1 MAKRL
6 NERSVLQI
14 ASEALP
20 FAKTGGLAD
29 VLGALPPALARLG
42 WDVTV
47 VTPRYRGV
55 TAGSLVERFP
65 VTVGGFVAD
74 AGFSEAPLPDSARAI
89 LIDCPDLYDRD
100 ALYGVDNVD
109 YTDNARRFAFL
120 VRAALE
126 FAARRAAAPSIV
138 HAHDWQ
144 AGVAPVYL
152 RTLYAGHPL
161 LGGRSIGE
169 SGGKGRG
176 AGALRS
182 AVGRRCAEAAPG
194 RDGLAHGRSE
204 RLRSDRRAQR
214 GSAAPRG
221 LVRRP
226 RYRRR
231 AVPGLVDGARG

>member
-1 MAKRL
+1 MAKKL

-74 AGFSEAPLPDSARAI
+74 AGFFEAPLPDSARAI

-152 RTLYAGHPL
+152 RTLYAGHPVL
-161 LGGRSIGE
+161 RGTRISSASSTASTRTNGIRPAIDSSRGHTRRTIYR
-169 SGGKGRG
+169 GK
-176 AGALRS
+176 
-182 AVGRRCAEAAPG
+182 RR
-194 RDGLAHGRSE
+194 
-204 RLRSDRRAQR
+204 Q
-214 GSAAPRG
+214 
-221 LVRRP
+221 RP
-226 RYRRR
+226 RCWSATVCRRTPMR
-231 AVPGLVDGARG
+231 